1 MWSNVFVYEIN
12 LGNILTLPDISKV
25 KIILELVQG
34 LLDQMKS
41 HANLHWL
48 GDKWKNEMSELKSQ
62 QEELDIL
69 KENLVTYINEEDY
82 HALNNIEEKVQN
94 FKRYWDSSKCA
105 HRYFLEFSYS
115 LQNNLSSNA
124 EIQQMLTQQEIT
136 NKLNISK
143 QQIIEKTKAQLQKE
157 FDEKFTARIKEEK

>member
-1 MWSNVFVYEIN
+1 
-12 LGNILTLPDISKV
+12 
-25 KIILELVQG
+25 
-34 LLDQMKS
+34 MKS

-94 FKRYWDSSKCA
+94 FKRY
-105 HRYFLEFSYS
+105 
-115 LQNNLSSNA
+115 
-124 EIQQMLTQQEIT
+124 
-136 NKLNISK
+136 
-143 QQIIEKTKAQLQKE
+143 
-157 FDEKFTARIKEEK
+157 